1 MTTQLRFN
9 TSGLIW
15 VAAIALLLTAGTTF
29 AADYYV
35 STSGNDGNSGSS
47 SSPWRTLQKAAGSAG
62 PGDVVHV
69 LDGSYAGMNITG
81 DGSSSS
87 PITFQADGSNVR
99 LTSRNPVTDDIVNIE
114 GADYIVIDGFLVEN
128 SPRIGI
134 RIVNARGVVIRNNEV
149 MRSGHTGI
157 LTGWTPEIEIINNIS
172 WGAGAQHGIYI
183 SNSNDP
189 NDNVIVRGNE
199 CYGNGQNGVQLNGD
213 CWEGGDGIISGA
225 ILEDNIIHDN
235 NWKGFSLIS
244 VRNSIIR
251 NNVLYD
257 NGVTAGAGAIHLA
270 DQPDCTHES
279 INNVVVNN
287 TIIEPRIAGIRL
299 TDDSSPNVIFNN
311 IVVANGTDYT
321 IVDEVGGNQIDGPS
335 NLLYATT
342 SNLFANPGA
351 GDYHLTSSSPAVDA
365 GTASYQ
371 GAQAPNVD
379 REGKAR
385 PVGSSW
391 DSGAYEYGT
400 AVPDNTPPQVNVT
413 APTQNQSVTGPVT
426 LSASSSDNIGVVGV
440 QFRVDGAPVG
450 PEISQSPWQ
459 TSLSTTS
466 FTNGDHDITAV
477 ARDAAG
483 NTATSPAVT
492 INVNN
497 PAPTTGI
504 LADHPRMVLNP
515 TRLAELRAAACRDE
529 FGKVIPGC
537 TPTPQW
543 TTLSNYVEMC
553 YANPANCYIVQPYAF
568 ALYYMMTGNTAYA
581 NRAISLVDAEI
592 NDGYDDERKNFYL
605 HADDKIRD
613 AAFVF
618 DWLYDLLTPQRRADY
633 IDYMNR
639 LVQEIYVEDPLH
651 NPFFES
657 PRWATNDPGN
667 NYFYAQMLCG
677 VLTVL
682 STYGENDYTVPLNG
696 SDLPFAL
703 YFKSEGRIYGDLLE
717 FVYAKLEVEAQGE
730 WISYRGA
737 GGGWHEGTQY
747 GTAAKL
753 QIFDIYLLLRAAGA
767 KDYFTSTSF
776 PRSAARFF
784 LYLNQPD
791 NEVRYNGG
799 DAGRDKNVPISPY
812 QRATALQL
820 ASGLAGTVEG
830 EFMQYWA
837 NHIYPNMKT
846 GWQHMFPTDFLHT
859 NLNLPERD
867 WYGQPL
873 AYCTGTGGGGLGWM
887 NSRSSWDSDAVSV
900 TFISAD
906 RVQNHQH
913 KDQNSFVIFKGNDI
927 PGWQAID
934 ANFCVGSNGLL
945 KNGYLHNTLLV
956 NGEDQRY
963 GDGTGD
969 ILRYENTS
977 EYAYVVGDAA
987 DAYWT
992 DPGGYSHGYDP
1003 YLYVFQRELVH
1014 VRPDYVIVYDRV
1026 SPRESYEGVTIS
1038 YLLNMQFSPTI
1049 SGNTV
1054 TATSGPNKI
1063 VQRTMLPASDFTIT
1077 DQATLACRRIELRR
1091 NSPTPDTQFLN
1102 VIWTGPS
1109 TGTMPVTSLVNSTTG
1124 NMVGTQI
1131 HESDNNIV
1139 LMFSADPAG
1148 GVPEGSVIYELSSTE
1163 DTKNYLY
1170 GLMPETEY
1178 DVEVVNAPGGQTIIV
1193 KRGEGRLTT
1202 DQGTLVFEAKYVLR
1216 PDVMASK

>member
-1 MTTQLRFN
+1 MITQLRFN

-81 DGSSSS
+81 DGNSSS

-99 LTSRNPVTDDIVNIE
+99 LTSRNSVTDDIVNIE
-114 GADYIVIDGFLVEN
+114 GADYIIIDGFLVEDA
-128 SPRIGI
+128 PRIGI

-172 WGAGAQHGIYI
+172 WGASAQHGIYV

-225 ILEDNIIHDN
+225 ILENNIIHDN

-244 VRNSIIR
+244 VRNSIIQ
-251 NNVLYD
+251 NNIIYD
-257 NGVTAGAGAIHLA
+257 NGVTAGAGGIHLA
-270 DQPDCTHES
+270 DQPNCTHES
-279 INNVVVNN
+279 INNIVVNN
-287 TIIEPRIAGIRL
+287 TVIEPRIAGMRM
-299 TDDSSPNVIFNN
+299 TDDSSPNVFFNN
-311 IVVANGTDYT
+311 VVVANGTDYT
-321 IVDEVGGNQIDGPS
+321 IVDEVGGNLVDGPS
-335 NLLYATT
+335 NLLYANT

-351 GDYHLTSSSPAVDA
+351 ADYRLTSSSPAVDA
-365 GTASYQ
+365 GIASYQ

-379 REGKAR
+379 REGKSR
-385 PVGSSW
+385 PVGASW

-400 AVPDNTPPQVNVT
+400 AVPDNTDPQVNIT
-413 APTQNQSVTGPVT
+413 SPTQNQTVSGLVTM
-426 LSASSSDNIGVVGV
+426 SANSSDNIGVVGV
-440 QFRVDGAPVG
+440 QFRVDGASVG

-459 TSLSTTS
+459 TSLATTS
-466 FTNGDHDITAV
+466 LSNGLHSITAV

-483 NTATSPAVT
+483 NTATSLAVT
-492 INVNN
+492 IDVNN

-504 LADHPRMVLNP
+504 LTEHPRLGFNP

-529 FGKVIPGC
+529 FGNVIPGC

-543 TTLSNYVEMC
+543 TTLRDYVEKC
-553 YANPANCYIVQPYAF
+553 YTSPSSCYIVQPWSF
-568 ALYYMMTGNTAYA
+568 ALYYMMTGDTGYA
-581 NRAISLVDAEI
+581 NRAISLVESEI
-592 NDGYDDERKNFYL
+592 NDGYDSERNNFYL
-605 HADDKIRD
+605 HADDKIQD

-618 DWLYDLLTPQRRADY
+618 DWLYDLLTTQQRANI

-639 LVQEIYVEDPLH
+639 IVQEIYVEDPLH
-651 NPFFES
+651 NAFFNS
-657 PRWATNDPGN
+657 SRWATNDPGN
-667 NYFYAQMLCG
+667 NYFYAQMLCA
-677 VLTVL
+677 VFTALA
-682 STYGENDYTVPLNG
+682 TYGENDFTVPLNG
-696 SDLPFAL
+696 NDLPLAL
-703 YFKSEGRIYGDLLE
+703 YFDTENRIYGDMLE

-747 GTAAKL
+747 GTAAKN
-753 QIFDIYLLLRAAGA
+753 QIFDIYLYLRAAGA
-767 KDYFTSTSF
+767 KDYYASTSF

-791 NEVRYNGG
+791 NDVRYNGG
-799 DAGRDKNVPISPY
+799 DAGRDKDVPISPY
-812 QRATALQL
+812 QRQTAIQL
-820 ASGLAGTVEG
+820 ALGLAGTVES
-830 EFMQYWA
+830 EFLQYFA
-837 NHIYPNMKT
+837 NNVKPDMGT
-846 GWQHMFPTDFLHT
+846 GWQHMYPLDFLLT
-859 NLNLPERD
+859 NLNLPERN
-867 WYGQPL
+867 WNNEPL

-887 NSRSSWDSDAVSV
+887 NSRSGWDSDAVSV

-913 KDQNSFVIFKGNDI
+913 KDQNSFVIFKGYGI
-927 PGWQAID
+927 SGWQAID
-934 ANFCVGSNGLL
+934 ANFCDGSNGLL

-963 GDGTGD
+963 GDGTGE
-969 ILRYENTS
+969 IVRHELTP
-977 EYAYVVGDAA
+977 EYSYVVGDAS

-992 DPGGYSHGYDP
+992 DPGGYSHGDEK
-1003 YLYVFQRELVH
+1003 YLDVFDRELVH
-1014 VRPDYVIVYDRV
+1014 IRPDYVIVYDRV
-1026 SPRESYEGVTIS
+1026 SASFKFQNVTIS
-1038 YLLNMQFSPTI
+1038 YLMNTQSSPSI

-1054 TATSGPNKI
+1054 TATSGGNKM
-1063 VQRTMLPASDFTIT
+1063 VQQTLLPASDFTIS
-1077 DQATLACRRIELRR
+1077 DYSSQACRRIELRR
-1091 NSPTPDTQFLN
+1091 NSPTPNTQFLN

-1109 TGTMPVTSLVNSTTG
+1109 SGTMPATSLVNSTTG
-1124 NMVGTQI
+1124 NMVGAQI
-1131 HESDNNIV
+1131 HESDNNVV
-1139 LMFSADPAG
+1139 LMFSTDGNPQKN
-1148 GVPEGSVIYELSSTE
+1148 VIYELSSTE
-1163 DTKNYLY
+1163 DTRNYLY

-1178 DVEVVNAPGGQTIIV
+1178 DVEVVNAPGGQTIV
-1193 KRGEGRLTT
+1193 VTRGEGRLTT
-1202 DQGTLVFEAKYVLR
+1202 SQGTLVFDAKYELS
-1216 PDVMASK
+1216 PDVMAAK